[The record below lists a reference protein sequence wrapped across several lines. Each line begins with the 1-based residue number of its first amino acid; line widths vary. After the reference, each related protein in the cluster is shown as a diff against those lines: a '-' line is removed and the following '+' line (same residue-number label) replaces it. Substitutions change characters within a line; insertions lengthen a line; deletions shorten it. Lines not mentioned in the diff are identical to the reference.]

1 MNPRFPILSSLA
13 TSLGM
18 ALVTEQAATLIDLSP
33 GLSSPPATLGG
44 HSMTL
49 FTDDSRPNFASVIA
63 VSSPLGGVLGFDSAA
78 SLREIG
84 DGWDT
89 WSHGYA
95 GDVYVAEGLTFDRER
110 GRQRRRIRG
119 G

>member
-1 MNPRFPILSSLA
+1 MNSHSPILSGLA
-13 TSLGM
+13 TSLGV
-18 ALVTEQAATLIDLSP
+18 AILTAHRATFIELSP

-49 FTDDSRPNFASVIA
+49 FADDARANFTSVST

>member
-1 MNPRFPILSSLA
+1 MNSHSPILSGLA

-18 ALVTEQAATLIDLSP
+18 AILTAHGATFIDLSP

-44 HSMTL
+44 HPMAL
-49 FTDDSRPNFASVIA
+49 FADDARANFTSAST
-63 VSSPLGGVLGFDSAA
+63 VSSPLGGALGFDSAA